1 MNIGFIGAGKV
12 GFSLGKYFKEK
23 GISVSGYYSR
33 SRRSSAEAANFTNTK
48 SYDTIKDI
56 LEDSDAIFVTT
67 TDGAISQIWDQMR
80 NLNVK
85 NKLICHCSGSI
96 TSTVFFN
103 GENLGAHIYSIHP
116 LYAVSDK
123 YNSWQGLAKA
133 HFTVEGSNSALDTIL
148 ELFAQTGNPVTVI
161 SKDSKELYHCAAAVA
176 SNLAT
181 GLFKTAIDMLKACGF
196 AETDATDA
204 LLPLFVGNSLNIQRA
219 VENGQPLYST
229 LTGPIERNDVETV
242 KKHLAAIPT
251 EKDKELYKI
260 LSQQLV
266 VLGKIKDSVKDYSE
280 IEEVLSR

>member
-33 SRRSSAEAANFTNTK
+33 SRRSSAEAAKFTNTK

-196 AETDATDA
+196 TENDATDA

-219 VENGQPLYST
+219 VENGYPLYGT